1 MKAVHADA
9 ARTHTLASFTYD
21 AGGNRLLKVAYA
33 TDGTTPTESTWYL
46 RDGSGGVLSYT
57 HVDELLQTTTEE
69 LPIAGV
75 GSYLRASLK
84 TRYEVS
90 DHLGNTRVSF
100 TTDGNGDVLVIEA
113 HDYYP
118 HGGLL
123 PGRQLSGT
131 GGSPLAYQ
139 GQEYDPEVGLT
150 AFNLRQY
157 DGRIGRWLTT
167 DPFGQ
172 HHSPYL
178 AMSNN
183 PVSFVDPDGGY
194 DQRDR
199 LIDEIWDSGLG
210 LSAAFSNW
218 DEYYLYRDEQDQY
231 DQGYMVED
239 YQAYYSYQYCQWR
252 QVVTIGGRSES
263 VLMQTKR
270 SHERIDVY
278 ISRRHMTTGERIYER
293 VSRNLKQRPG
303 YFDGMGKALA
313 SGFMETLHTS
323 LDLVGMAPGIGEGA
337 DVVNGLIYLAEGD
350 RWNATISFAGAVAVV
365 GGQAITGARLLGK
378 VANAPIPKPR
388 LPGPTIDPL
397 TGQPVG
403 RFIGNQSGP
412 PMIEPVGGSTVS
424 AGRGGVDTHT
434 LYPNGSNYQRL
445 NPVGHP
451 NNPTPH
457 AHGHALGTGPGMNG
471 QGPSLDRSGNV
482 VPWNSTDA
490 HWPFP

>member
-1 MKAVHADA
+1 MAN
-9 ARTHTLASFTYD
+9 T
-21 AGGNRLLKVAYA
+21 
-33 TDGTTPTESTWYL
+33 
-46 RDGSGGVLSYT
+46 
-57 HVDELLQTTTEE
+57 
-69 LPIAGV
+69 IA
-75 GSYLRASLK
+75 
-84 TRYEVS
+84 
-90 DHLGNTRVSF
+90 
-100 TTDGNGDVLVIEA
+100 
-113 HDYYP
+113 
-118 HGGLL
+118 
-123 PGRQLSGT
+123 
-131 GGSPLAYQ
+131 
-139 GQEYDPEVGLT
+139 
-150 AFNLRQY
+150 
-157 DGRIGRWLTT
+157 
-167 DPFGQ
+167 
-172 HHSPYL
+172 PYL
-178 AMSNN
+178 AKSNN

-365 GGQAITGARLLGK
+365 GGRRSAERGCWERWPMPQYPSPDFL
-378 VANAPIPKPR
+378 
-388 LPGPTIDPL
+388 
-397 TGQPVG
+397 GQPLITDRTARRTVHWQ
-403 RFIGNQSGP
+403 QSGP
-412 PMIEPVGGSTVS
+412 PMIEPVGGVRYRLAEVVS
-424 AGRGGVDTHT
+424 IRT

-482 VPWNSTDA
+482 VPWNELM